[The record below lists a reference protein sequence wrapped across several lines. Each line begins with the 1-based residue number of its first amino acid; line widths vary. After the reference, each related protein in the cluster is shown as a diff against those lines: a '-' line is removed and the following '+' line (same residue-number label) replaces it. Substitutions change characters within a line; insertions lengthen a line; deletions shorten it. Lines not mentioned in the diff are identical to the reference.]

1 MSTALGI
8 AAVIE
13 KLAGARERLHERSD
27 AEIVGALAR
36 VLERFRD
43 SSSTCRQ
50 ELEAKLPAAGGFAP
64 ATVRAGLELGFEPW
78 TGEALERLVHA
89 ELSPGTRPGTLVARG
104 YPVTSVLL
112 AGSIPMPS
120 VLSLLLPLVLRSAVL
135 CKPASRDAI
144 TPSLVVDTLREV
156 DPLLADC
163 VGIVPFEKDDGEASR
178 AFFSTPCVVATGSD
192 ETIASVDRALAPHQ
206 RRVFYRHRVS
216 IGVIDLSRPGDTT
229 HTMLAE
235 NLASDVALWDQ
246 LGCLSPIVFYL
257 LGGADGEPAKFAES
271 LGVSLSKLQER
282 LPRGAVAP
290 ETAAWIARER
300 TAAEMR
306 TALDGRTSVIASP
319 GTEWTVVLEHDCEL
333 RSAPLHR
340 FIRLAPL
347 ASRDMLPATLAGLTP
362 HLAGVALAGFESD
375 REEVIAQLFEAGASR
390 IAAPGQ
396 LQAPPIDWPRDNQP
410 LLLGMALLGHC
421 EVR

>member
-89 ELSPGTRPGTLVARG
+89 ELSPGTRPGTFVARG

-271 LGVSLSKLQER
+271 LGVALSKLQER
-282 LPRGAVAP
+282 LPRGASHPRPRRGLHANEPRPRCGRPSMAEPRSSRAP
-290 ETAAWIARER
+290 ARNGPWCSNTTANCEARPCIVSSAWLLSR
-300 TAAEMR
+300 AA
-306 TALDGRTSVIASP
+306 TCCPQPSP
-319 GTEWTVVLEHDCEL
+319 
-333 RSAPLHR
+333 A
-340 FIRLAPL
+340 
-347 ASRDMLPATLAGLTP
+347 
-362 HLAGVALAGFESD
+362 
-375 REEVIAQLFEAGASR
+375 
-390 IAAPGQ
+390 
-396 LQAPPIDWPRDNQP
+396 
-410 LLLGMALLGHC
+410 
-421 EVR
+421 